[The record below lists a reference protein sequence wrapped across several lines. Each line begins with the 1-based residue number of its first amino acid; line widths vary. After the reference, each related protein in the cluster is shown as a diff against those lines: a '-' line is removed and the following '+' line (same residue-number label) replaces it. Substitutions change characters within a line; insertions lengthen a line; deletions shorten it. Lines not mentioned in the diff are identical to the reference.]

1 MWLRVAKAL
10 LKLLPKSD
18 VPAGETPVQQD
29 NEALRRGIAQA
40 LEEGK
45 RDQPT
50 QPESPQAETVPA
62 KAPETPTTIEG
73 DEDAE

>member
-1 MWLRVAKAL
+1 MWLKVAKKI

-18 VPAGETPVQQD
+18 VPAAETPVQQD
-29 NEALRRGIAQA
+29 DEALRRGIAQA
-40 LEEGK
+40 LEEGR

-62 KAPETPTTIEG
+62 EAPEAPPAREG